1 MIDTA
6 PESGACNTNQ
16 CKTTIFYQIVATA
29 TITQT
34 GILLPI
40 RIAGTKHFLIQF
52 DENVFAL
59 VPFNAFLCTWKRIR
73 VSNNVDDKDIKS
85 LPMCYLLIIGTV
97 AVCRIAVPVWPESLI
112 SVLPHPAITPLRPVR
127 SIFDDGKQIGRMWL
141 LCNEKTNKCHVV
153 YFSMSHADKRFNYA
167 NKCKPYEYVVG
178 TVNWSRARS

>member
-1 MIDTA
+1 MIDTRLMIDTA

-59 VPFNAFLCTWKRIR
+59 VPFNAFLCT
-73 VSNNVDDKDIKS
+73 
-85 LPMCYLLIIGTV
+85 
-97 AVCRIAVPVWPESLI
+97 
-112 SVLPHPAITPLRPVR
+112 
-127 SIFDDGKQIGRMWL
+127 
-141 LCNEKTNKCHVV
+141 
-153 YFSMSHADKRFNYA
+153 
-167 NKCKPYEYVVG
+167 
-178 TVNWSRARS
+178 